1 MSRSFT
7 RRGFTLIELLVV
19 IAIIAVLVALLL
31 PAVQQA
37 REAARRS
44 QCKNNLKQFG
54 VALSAYHETFN
65 LLPSGWIAVDPTTK
79 AMSPHAGL
87 SGAGWALMLLPF
99 MEQTTLY
106 ESFNPNVAIHDP
118 VNQNLIRKH
127 LVAHVCP
134 SDSHRDEWVINDE
147 ATGAPLATL
156 ATSNYVGSFGT
167 IELDGCENAPGTAPV
182 TAWGQCLGDGV
193 FYHNSKISMRDLVDG
208 SSNTVFVGE
217 RRTDASQGWYSTWSG
232 SVPEGEE
239 AFARILGIMDHTPN
253 HSDTHLDDFS
263 SQHVGG
269 THFLFGDG
277 QVRFVTEN
285 IDDVTYKAIGTIAGS
300 EVLGEF

>member
-1 MSRSFT
+1 MNRFHS

-54 VALSAYHETFN
+54 VAFSAYHETYN
-65 LLPSGWIAVDPTTK
+65 CLPSGWIGVDPVTR
-79 AMSPHAGL
+79 AQSAHAGL
-87 SGAGWALMLLPF
+87 SGAGWGLMLLPF

-106 ESFNPNVAIHDP
+106 ETFNPNVGIHDP
-118 VNQNLIRKH
+118 VNQPVIRTPLAAH
-127 LVAHVCP
+127 LCP
-134 SDSHRDEWVINDE
+134 SDPHPAVWTINDE
-147 ATGAPLATL
+147 GTGAALAQL
-156 ATSNYVGSFGT
+156 ATSNYVASFGT
-167 IELDGCENAPGTAPV
+167 VELDGCENSPGTAPV
-182 TAWGQCLGDGV
+182 LITGQCVSDGV
-193 FYHNSKISMRDLVDG
+193 FYHNSRVSMRDITDG
-208 SSNTVFVGE
+208 SSNTVFLGE
-217 RRTDASQGWYSTWSG
+217 RRTDVSQSWFSTWAG

-239 AFARILGIMDHTPN
+239 SFVRILGILDHTPN

-269 THFLFGDG
+269 THFLLGDG

-285 IDDVTYKAIGTIAGS
+285 VDEITYKAIGTINGS
-300 EVLGEF
+300 EVFGEF